1 MGNSILDI
9 GITGLLTA
17 QNQLLTTSHNI
28 SNADTPS
35 FKRQQVILNTNTP
48 QSHGAGFVGRG
59 VHSTT
64 VQRIYSQFL
73 VSQSLQVQTQS
84 QLLDSNYAEIKQL
97 DNMFAEATSGLSP
110 TLQNFFSAIQDVATN
125 PAVIPSRQA
134 MLSNAE
140 ALVARFHS
148 MDQRMSQIREGI
160 NTQITSTVVE
170 INSLAD
176 QIAEMNQQ
184 ILLAEGAAGGQPA
197 NDMLDQRDE
206 LINQLNKLINTDT
219 VRQSDGTVNVYAGN
233 GQALVVGAQTLSLQA
248 MKSPDN
254 PDNLTIGL
262 VNGNNTIRLLE
273 SQITGG
279 TLGGILSFRSVTL
292 DNAQNALGRIA
303 ITLAQTFNAQHQLGM
318 DLNGDMG
325 ENFFTLPSPKVIS
338 ASTNNPASNITA
350 AISDYSALTTS
361 DYQFF
366 YDGTNYTLT
375 RLSDNTSVSASVAPS
390 GATPLTLDGI
400 SVSGATILTNERFR
414 IQPTING
421 AKDIAVNIT
430 DTTKIAAAGPNRTSA
445 ASTNTGTG
453 TISAGSVNP
462 LPLDP
467 NLQEPLTVTF
477 HTPYDGLYDVTG
489 TGTGTGLPAVNQAY
503 TAGADI
509 SFNGYTF
516 QIEGDPAA
524 GDVFTVT
531 PNDNGVADNR
541 NILLLG
547 ALQAANTLE
556 NGTASYQSAYGQLVS
571 QIGNKTRELEVTSK
585 AQANLLAQTEKSIQ
599 SLSGV
604 NLDEEAANLLRF
616 QQTYQASSKII
627 EMSNALFDSIL
638 RIG

>member
-28 SNADTPS
+28 SNADTPG

-148 MDQRMSQIREGI
+148 MDQRMSQIRDGI

-206 LINQLNKLINTDT
+206 LISQLNKLINTDT
-219 VRQSDGTVNVYAGN
+219 VRQSDGTVNVYVGN

-262 VNGNNTIRLLE
+262 VNGNNTIRLPE

-279 TLGGILSFRSVTL
+279 TLGGVLSFRSVTL

-303 ITLAQTFNAQHQLGM
+303 ITLAQTFNAQHQLGT

-325 ENFFTLPSPKVIS
+325 ENFFTLPFPKVIS
-338 ASTNNPASNITA
+338 ASTNDPASNITA

-361 DYQFF
+361 DYQFS

-375 RLSDNTSVSASVAPS
+375 RLSDNTSVSTSVAPS
-390 GATPLTLDGI
+390 GATPLTLDCI

-467 NLQEPLTVTF
+467 NLQEPLTITF
-477 HTPYDGLYDVTG
+477 HTPYDGLYDV

-516 QIEGDPAA
+516 QIEGNPAA

-599 SLSGV
+599 SVSGV